1 VRSGERREASIKKG
15 LQGSVTHETKPTLGS
30 WDISLHLLVGTLCG
44 GGGHLAAV
52 VVGDYSSEKGP
63 VTNTKSHSRG

>member
-1 VRSGERREASIKKG
+1 MRSGERREASTKKG
-15 LQGSVTHETKPTLGS
+15 LKGSATHETKLTLGS

-52 VVGDYSSEKGP
+52 VSGWLLADVGGEG
-63 VTNTKSHSRG
+63 V